1 MPTEILRWAEDAR
14 NVVEEKKSRVPEE
27 LKKCPG
33 LERHMR
39 AKLERFLV
47 GKGIH
52 SIFEMDYPLR
62 SQYEK
67 YLDLN
72 SVKNR
77 AYVKAYDKVMQYVIR
92 EQMQTLNGKRKYG
105 WKYKNEIV
113 FLRYY
118 PDTVLAEEFFAARNM
133 KYLIWDFARE
143 CSEQLKRQIF
153 DTLTYILENVKNKN
167 CRNEKLSAL
176 QTFYSFCSENDIQSA
191 EDLEETDL
199 NAYYRYIKEKCTNK
213 SASRTSTVVMNLCRR
228 LAFIQANEIH
238 WNAGVWYL
246 EGLHL
251 PEYRINPS
259 ASRESISFIE
269 IHEPENRKLAQEF
282 MRYELGINGQAV
294 STVIK
299 RYTEV
304 RNFIMYMEEKG
315 IRITDCSEH
324 NLDGYFKGLLE
335 KELTAKG
342 YNERILE
349 ITYFIRFLVVRKYL
363 KPIPFFP
370 EYYYQKVI
378 PVHHQRSVEEEAYR
392 EIIEKLKYF
401 PEHLRCMFLHLWC
414 LGLRGSEVCTL
425 KGDAYYL
432 EGKDSWIKIYQVK
445 MKSYKR
451 IPIPKALYDVMKVYI
466 ERHEIQPD
474 EYIFKNKKGGAFLYA
489 TFRRQMIKN
498 CEING
503 IQNGE
508 YVFKSHDYR
517 HTVAT
522 MFYGNGVSLQSIR
535 DYLGHLYDEMT
546 RQYIDYMPKKVEQAN
561 IDYFSIPENDL
572 AFGIKK
578 GKGYGRKKNLL

>member
-1 MPTEILRWAEDAR
+1 
-14 NVVEEKKSRVPEE
+14 
-27 LKKCPG
+27 
-33 LERHMR
+33 
-39 AKLERFLV
+39 
-47 GKGIH
+47 
-52 SIFEMDYPLR
+52 
-62 SQYEK
+62 
-67 YLDLN
+67 
-72 SVKNR
+72 
-77 AYVKAYDKVMQYVIR
+77 
-92 EQMQTLNGKRKYG
+92 
-105 WKYKNEIV
+105 
-113 FLRYY
+113 
-118 PDTVLAEEFFAARNM
+118 
-133 KYLIWDFARE
+133 
-143 CSEQLKRQIF
+143 
-153 DTLTYILENVKNKN
+153 
-167 CRNEKLSAL
+167 
-176 QTFYSFCSENDIQSA
+176 
-191 EDLEETDL
+191 
-199 NAYYRYIKEKCTNK
+199 
-213 SASRTSTVVMNLCRR
+213 
-228 LAFIQANEIH
+228 
-238 WNAGVWYL
+238 
-246 EGLHL
+246 
-251 PEYRINPS
+251 
-259 ASRESISFIE
+259 
-269 IHEPENRKLAQEF
+269 
-282 MRYELGINGQAV
+282 
-294 STVIK
+294 
-299 RYTEV
+299 
-304 RNFIMYMEEKG
+304 MYMEEKG

-363 KPIPFFP
+363 KPVPFFP